1 MRAVQL
7 ADIDIAARALLA
19 VDANAR
25 AGVMNELLRR
35 ADIADRYRK
44 KLQRPHAQFGTG
56 TLMSAASRF
65 DIAPRPSRISG
76 EVLRAY
82 AFVINALCN
91 QSA

>member
-19 VDANAR
+19 VDAKAR
-25 AGVMNELLRR
+25 AGVINELLRR

-44 KLQRPHAQFGTG
+44 KLRRPHAQFGTG
-56 TLMSAASRF
+56 TLMSAALRF
-65 DIAPRPSRISG
+65 ALAPRPARISG

-82 AFVINALCN
+82 AIVINAIGD
-91 QSA
+91 QST